1 VGENTSAMTPENKV
15 NLLSLLVPRFGSGN
29 PAQEAAL
36 EAFVAGMKPTYRIIR
51 HKCPD
56 LSEGDVQLL
65 GTELLAA
72 EILIPGRSTRE
83 EFAAWLGALSE
94 VEMKAILE
102 ERKRPKS
109 EAMEALQQFRADRA
123 AAKAEQEALQE
134 KMREQVMKARAERTM
149 IFNPR
154 TGKMEPAKK
163 S

>member
-1 VGENTSAMTPENKV
+1 MGENTSDMTPENKI
-15 NLLSLLVPRFGSGN
+15 NLLSHLVPRFGSGN
-29 PAQEAAL
+29 PDQEAAL
-36 EAFVAGMKPTYRIIR
+36 LCFVAGMKPTYRIIR
-51 HKCPD
+51 QKCPD

-94 VEMKAILE
+94 VEMKAVLE
-102 ERKRPKS
+102 ERKRSKS
-109 EAMEALQQFRADRA
+109 EAMEELQQFKAARA
-123 AAKAEQEALQE
+123 AAKAEQEAMQE
-134 KMREQVMKARAERTM
+134 KMREQVMKAREERTM

-154 TGKMEPAKK
+154 TGKMEPTKK